1 LQFIR
6 SYSNNISKD
15 DEYYSKK
22 EGGVDRLKPEIFN
35 GIKIFKIFTNDHQYI
50 FTEKDTS
57 KIVESFNYF
66 AVFNFDTQEKNKIW
80 IIKYSEVKKIEISFS
95 H

>member
-6 SYSNNISKD
+6 SYQNNISKD

-22 EGGVDRLKPEIFN
+22 ENGVDRLKPEIFN
-35 GIKIFKIFTNDHQYI
+35 GIKAFKIFTNDHVYI
-50 FTEKDTS
+50 FTDKDTS
-57 KIVESFNYF
+57 RIVESFNYF
-66 AVFNFDTQEKNKIW
+66 TVFNIGDEYKIW

-95 H
+95 